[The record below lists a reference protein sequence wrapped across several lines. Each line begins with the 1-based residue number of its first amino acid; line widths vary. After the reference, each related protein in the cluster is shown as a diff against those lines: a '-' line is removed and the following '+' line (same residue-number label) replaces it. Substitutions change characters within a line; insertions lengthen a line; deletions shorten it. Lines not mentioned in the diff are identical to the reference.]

1 MGGSILLARRE
12 TNGKIGSTRSN
23 LGNGLMDRGQT
34 EARRHRVVVKADDG
48 DVLRHPKTLT
58 TQGVISGIAS
68 SSSRTKTA
76 VGG

>member
-34 EARRHRVVVKADDG
+34 EACRLFWWSSKPTTEMSCGTRR
-48 DVLRHPKTLT
+48 P
-58 TQGVISGIAS
+58 
-68 SSSRTKTA
+68 
-76 VGG
+76 